1 MTISE
6 ELQKTIED
14 SKEHFLSSYT
24 PKETSTKLSS
34 FDDSDFAMSF
44 LMETQPTNIK
54 MAIRALKEELVEE
67 VTTAIENKKHNIV
80 NELTGTI
87 VNTLY
92 DTLSDFIET
101 QIKPVDKMYQEV
113 VYTYNGMVRMY
124 KKIAD
129 PSTNETLKRN
139 SQKNTKNT

>member
-1 MTISE
+1 MSISE
-6 ELQKTIED
+6 ELQKALED
-14 SKEHFLSSYT
+14 SKEHFLASYT
-24 PKETSTKLSS
+24 PIEKTTKLSL

-54 MAIRALKEELVEE
+54 MAIKALKEELIEE

-92 DTLSDFIET
+92 DTLSNFIET
-101 QIKPVDKMYQEV
+101 QIKPVDEMYQEV

-129 PSTNETLKRN
+129 PSTNE
-139 SQKNTKNT
+139 NTKKDLHS